1 MRNVKALER
10 VAEVASTTDAETL
23 RAYFRWMA
31 VSSCAPYLS
40 SPFVAA
46 HFEFYEKILQGTQ
59 EIKARWKRC
68 MEWTESA
75 LGEALGKLYCA
86 KFFDETSKGRALA
99 IVEQVR
105 HALEDRLK
113 EVEWMKSEE
122 TRANALKKM
131 AKFGVKI
138 GYPDKWLDY
147 STLRIGEN
155 DDFLAMVFGAREF
168 ENREEVKDMNAPTDK
183 AKWFMTPQTVNAYYH
198 VCL

>member
-1 MRNVKALER
+1 
-10 VAEVASTTDAETL
+10 
-23 RAYFRWMA
+23 
-31 VSSCAPYLS
+31 
-40 SPFVAA
+40 
-46 HFEFYEKILQGTQ
+46 
-59 EIKARWKRC
+59 
-68 MEWTESA
+68 
-75 LGEALGKLYCA
+75 
-86 KFFDETSKGRALA
+86 
-99 IVEQVR
+99 
-105 HALEDRLK
+105 
-113 EVEWMKSEE
+113 
-122 TRANALKKM
+122 M